1 MIRQIR
7 SIDSF
12 ARNIIIVFLGSSLIN
27 FCNLLYQL
35 LIAHSF
41 NPGDFAAFTSL
52 LSVFMVITAPLGTL
66 QTAVAKYTA
75 EFNAH
80 NQTKKIKVFLS
91 GFLKKAA
98 VLALLSLVIFYFF
111 TFYIMDKLKIHS
123 AASGYILAMLVASS
137 CVTPVLLGGMQ
148 GLELFRWLT
157 CVSIVSGATKLLL
170 AFLFILMGLRISG
183 ALGAFLAAN
192 IMLIIVCYFPLKNF
206 LTLDNEGEDINF
218 REVLL
223 YLLPVAISIFCFMA
237 LISLDMVLVKYFFNL
252 EDSGVYSLAQ
262 MLGKIF
268 LFLPAAISVVM
279 FPKTSGLSAKNL
291 DTVSTLKRSLVY
303 AGVLCVLACLGY
315 NLFPSLTLKI
325 LTGKA
330 LPESILLGR
339 LFSISMSFFA
349 LNFILINYFLSVKDL
364 RFIKYLVSSTFLQ
377 VLAIALFHGSLIQV
391 QLILCINA
399 ALLFLIHLFLSSK
412 RAGLSGKGI
421 ILEDS
426 FKL

>member
-1 MIRQIR
+1 MRFIRD
-7 SIDSF
+7 IDSF
-12 ARNIIIVFLGSSLIN
+12 AKNVILVFLGTFLIN
-27 FCNLLYQL
+27 VCNLLYQL

-41 NPGDFAAFTSL
+41 SPGDFAVFNSL
-52 LSVFMVITAPLGTL
+52 LSLFIVATSPLGTL

-80 NQTKKIKVFLS
+80 NQAKKIKVFLS
-91 GFLKKAA
+91 GLFKKAS
-98 VLALLSLVIFYFF
+98 VLALFSLAIFYFI

-137 CVTPVLLGGMQ
+137 CITPVLLGGMQ
-148 GLELFRWLT
+148 GLELFRWFT
-157 CVSIVSGATKLLL
+157 GVSILSGATKLIL
-170 AFLFILMGLRISG
+170 AFLFILMGLKISG

-206 LTLDNEGEDINF
+206 VTLDNEGEDIDF
-218 REVLL
+218 KEILL
-223 YLLPVAISIFCFMA
+223 YLLPVAISIFCFNA
-237 LISLDMVLVKYFFNL
+237 LINSDMLLVKYFFSL
-252 EDSGVYSLAQ
+252 DDSGVYSLAQ

-279 FPKTSGLSAKNL
+279 FPKTSGLSAKNQ
-291 DTVSTLKRSLVY
+291 DTLSTLKRSLVY
-303 AGVLCVLACLGY
+303 ACVLCVLACLGY
-315 NLFPSLTLKI
+315 NLFPSPALKI

-364 RFIKYLVSSTFLQ
+364 RFVKYMVSSTFLQ
-377 VLAIALFHGSLIQV
+377 VLAIVLFHGSLMQV
-391 QLILCINA
+391 QSILCINA
-399 ALLFLIHLFLSSK
+399 ALLFFVFLLIVFRSP
-412 RAGLSGKGI
+412 
-421 ILEDS
+421 
-426 FKL
+426 